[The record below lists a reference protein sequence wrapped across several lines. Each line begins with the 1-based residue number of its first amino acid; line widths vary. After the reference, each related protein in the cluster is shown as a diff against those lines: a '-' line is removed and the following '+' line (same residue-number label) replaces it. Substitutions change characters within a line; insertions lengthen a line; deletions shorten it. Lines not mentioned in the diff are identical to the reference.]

1 MARQKGL
8 VKIEGT
14 LDDITF
20 FRRKDAYLV
29 RNKGGVNKE
38 RIMNDPA
45 FIRTREN
52 GVEFKTVAMSGK
64 MLRESVNV
72 FSRKAYDG
80 TLSNRLV
87 QLLSKVKNN
96 DTTSLRG
103 ERQVYIGMTK
113 AEAKQLMKGFDFN
126 NRSSLGSVLFAPYT
140 LDVVSGEVEIID
152 LVPLD
157 MLKFP
162 SHSTHVSFQSG
173 FLNLNLETGESQITY
188 SPIVNL
194 PLDMSVSSVTL
205 TPSAPPTG
213 TGFKFYLLLIE
224 FFQEVNG
231 VQYALNNGSYNVL
244 NLLEVV

>member
-1 MARQKGL
+1 MAKQKGL

-20 FRRKDAYLV
+20 FKRKDTFLV

-72 FSRKAYDG
+72 LSRKAYDG

-96 DTTSLRG
+96 DTTSSRG
-103 ERQVYIGMTK
+103 DRQVYIGMTK
-113 AEAKQLMKGFDFN
+113 TEAKQLMKGFDFN
-126 NRSSLGSVLFAPYT
+126 NRSSLGSVLYAPYT
-140 LDVVSGEVEIID
+140 LDTANGEVEIID

-173 FLNLNLETGESQITY
+173 FLDLNLETGESQITY

-194 PLDMSVSSVTL
+194 PLNMTVSNVTL
-205 TPSAPPTG
+205 TPSASPVG

>member
-1 MARQKGL
+1 
-8 VKIEGT
+8 
-14 LDDITF
+14 
-20 FRRKDAYLV
+20 
-29 RNKGGVNKE
+29 
-38 RIMNDPA
+38 
-45 FIRTREN
+45 
-52 GVEFKTVAMSGK
+52 
-64 MLRESVNV
+64 
-72 FSRKAYDG
+72 
-80 TLSNRLV
+80 
-87 QLLSKVKNN
+87 
-96 DTTSLRG
+96 
-103 ERQVYIGMTK
+103 
-113 AEAKQLMKGFDFN
+113 
-126 NRSSLGSVLFAPYT
+126 
-140 LDVVSGEVEIID
+140 
-152 LVPLD
+152 

-224 FFQEVNG
+224 FFQEVNS